1 MVVFTRKAPHW
12 HRRSRSVRRER
23 SLYAKTM
30 VVFTRKTR
38 PKYRQSLSVYRNAGV
53 CTTMTGVR

>member
-23 SLYAKTM
+23 SLYAGTM

-38 PKYRQSLSVYRNAGV
+38 SKYRRSLSVYRNAGV